1 MLTTRRQDD
10 AGPRNDLA
18 ALAGARYVS
27 INELQAGDRLDE
39 QVVKMLAGREPISAR
54 FLHQEF
60 FEFTPTFTPWLRT
73 NHKPIIHGVEEGI
86 WRRLVLLKFGVHFAE
101 DKKDSTLEDKLF
113 AERDGILMWMI
124 EGARL
129 FLKDGI
135 CMSPSMRNDL
145 LAYRNDSDLLGEFLS
160 ETTWAS
166 NTETDR
172 IEQKLFY
179 TSYRMWSAVSGLR
192 PMAKKSFTQRLI
204 ERGIKE
210 TKSGGNRF
218 YAGLKWIDK
227 DFLSRA
233 EDRVDGILDDS
244 DNSPF

>member
-1 MLTTRRQDD
+1 
-10 AGPRNDLA
+10 
-18 ALAGARYVS
+18 
-27 INELQAGDRLDE
+27 
-39 QVVKMLAGREPISAR
+39 
-54 FLHQEF
+54 
-60 FEFTPTFTPWLRT
+60 
-73 NHKPIIHGVEEGI
+73 
-86 WRRLVLLKFGVHFAE
+86 
-101 DKKDSTLEDKLF
+101 
-113 AERDGILMWMI
+113 
-124 EGARL
+124 
-129 FLKDGI
+129 
-135 CMSPSMRNDL
+135 MRNDL

-227 DFLSRA
+227 DFLSQA